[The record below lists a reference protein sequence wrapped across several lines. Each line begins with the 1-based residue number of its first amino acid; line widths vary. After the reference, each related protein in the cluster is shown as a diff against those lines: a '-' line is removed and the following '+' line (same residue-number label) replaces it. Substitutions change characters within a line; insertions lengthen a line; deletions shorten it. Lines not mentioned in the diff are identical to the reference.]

1 MPVFLTEPASLAGQ
15 GCEELTRAPDFSGG
29 FSFGRALTDPGSLH
43 SPAWLFNIA
52 GIFVAI

>member
-52 GIFVAI
+52 GIFVAT